1 MYKYQELNG
10 LVLRVLIG
18 NLARKNNE
26 IRVRAN
32 EYG

>member
-26 IRVRAN
+26 IRVRTN
-32 EYG
+32 EYE